1 MRGVF
6 LEELCWPEAAE
17 RFRAGA
23 VVLVPIGA
31 AAKEHGPHLPL
42 GTDYRVARE
51 LARRVAVALPV
62 VIAPVVAFGYY
73 PAFVRYP
80 GSQHLRAETFMA
92 LVTDVLAGLIR
103 QGARRIALLNTGV
116 STEAPLRV
124 VVRDVYAAHGVRV
137 AVADIRDLGRAI
149 RPRLRQK
156 LGGHADE
163 LETAMIL
170 AIDPG
175 AVRMARAVE
184 DYGHAPP
191 EPATVFYQPVVFDND
206 PASGLDWSRTGARG
220 DPTLATPELGEAALA
235 EMSRELVAG
244 LQALFPEALADAP
257 EAPAP

>member
-6 LEELCWPEAAE
+6 LEELSWPEAAE
-17 RFRAGA
+17 RFQAGA

-51 LARRVAVALPV
+51 LARRVALALPV
-62 VIAPVVAFGYY
+62 VVAPVVSFGYY

-92 LVTDVLAGLIR
+92 LVTDVLAALIR
-103 QGARRIALLNTGV
+103 QGARRLAVLNTGV

-184 DYGHAPP
+184 DYGHVPP
-191 EPATVFYQPVVFDND
+191 EPATVFYQPVVFDRD
-206 PASGLDWSRTGARG
+206 PAAGPDWSRTGTRG

-235 EMSRELVAG
+235 EMSRELVEG
-244 LQALFPEALADAP
+244 LRALFPEALADAP
-257 EAPAP
+257 GSRTL